1 MKSIE
6 TKNSKINFF
15 TSRDN
20 GIVQKGEY
28 DPHWQKLDS
37 IQFISKATN
46 KVLSSTSFKYT
57 EGRCFLESVKESSK
71 LPYEFKYNRKMDI
84 GYDFKALDHWGYYNG
99 FIGNTMIGGAI
110 INMPND
116 GIYFPPMNGMPVM
129 ITAYANTYTT
139 GWWFWKQTHYS
150 DGHAWVID
158 GIVDNTRNI
167 KYGYIWK
174 RVFVPDNPSGP
185 HEEQIMPI
193 YDISDLYSQYEEV
206 LTLDEANLR
215 GIFPGDRET
224 RTDTY
229 TTTNI
234 LMNWGWNG
242 SYDGQYSPYASS
254 WTGGGY
260 NFQYTR
266 KIYYN
271 IRKI

>member
-1 MKSIE
+1 MTIAQ
-6 TKNSKINFF
+6 TLYF
-15 TSRDN
+15 T
-20 GIVQKGEY
+20 
-28 DPHWQKLDS
+28 HFKLNAPS
-37 IQFISKATN
+37 GLYHTI
-46 KVLSSTSFKYT
+46 SST
-57 EGRCFLESVKESSK
+57 
-71 LPYEFKYNRKMDI
+71 
-84 GYDFKALDHWGYYNG
+84 G
-99 FIGNTMIGGAI
+99 FIFNDKNYQVNFSRGDYVDNSPRWEQMALNRQQPNTEYVANLMADVGYRVGMKYAAAGSGANI
-110 INMPND
+110 SQSAMQSYGLTYDEKDYHYND
-116 GIYFPPMNGMPVM
+116 VISQIRKGMPVM

-167 KYGYIWK
+167 KYDYIWE